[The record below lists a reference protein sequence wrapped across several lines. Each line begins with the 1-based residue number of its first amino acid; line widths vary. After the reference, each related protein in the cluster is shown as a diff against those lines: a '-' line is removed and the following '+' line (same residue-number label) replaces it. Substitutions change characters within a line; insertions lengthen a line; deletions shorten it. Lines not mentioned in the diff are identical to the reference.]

1 MTFDIRHLGSPPKD
15 SKAYTELNKE
25 SINLKKEGAVEVG
38 KETNTKISELG

>member
-1 MTFDIRHLGSPPKD
+1 MTFDIRHLGSPPKR

-38 KETNTKISELG
+38 KNKHQNL